1 MYILAPDY
9 KARNLCGEF
18 LAFIKQIFFRNK
30 SDVYIFIFVY
40 QKSLK
45 PTFEIDFSVH
55 NNLLNLCGQV
65 ENSKWLNFRCTNT
78 YFLSFKQI

>member
-1 MYILAPDY
+1 MYILAPVY
-9 KARNLCGEF
+9 KARNSRGEF
-18 LAFIKQIFFRNK
+18 LASIKQFFFRNK

-55 NNLLNLCGQV
+55 NNLLNLWGQV
-65 ENSKWLNFRCTNT
+65 ENAKCLLCSQK
-78 YFLSFKQI
+78 